1 MSINDSTFLFKRKAF
16 ADSRKITSIMNT
28 IVGYLNG
35 PIYPQTF
42 TPTEEKHVLGI
53 RVEESVCL
61 LMSISKG

>member
-1 MSINDSTFLFKRKAF
+1 
-16 ADSRKITSIMNT
+16 MNT

-61 LMSISKG
+61 LMSILKG